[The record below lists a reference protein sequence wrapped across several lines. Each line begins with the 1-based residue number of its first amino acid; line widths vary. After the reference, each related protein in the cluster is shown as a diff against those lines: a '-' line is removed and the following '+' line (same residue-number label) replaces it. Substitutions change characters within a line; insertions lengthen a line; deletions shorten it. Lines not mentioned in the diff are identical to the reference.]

1 MGSEPDVQKCG
12 TMDQRAKRVQVERLR
27 ILYYSYRSLVCS
39 SVERWGMA
47 TGIALILGVQGELQ
61 IPATSMQFLDPLPA
75 TRPCSHCWPTHSL
88 SLYRGKIYVKELPL
102 LNLQFGEL

>member
-61 IPATSMQFLDPLPA
+61 IPATSMQFLDLLPA